1 MVQCPYKLAIVG
13 GIGSGKSVVSRLFR
27 LLGIP
32 VYDCDAEAKRLMN
45 SDAQLRM
52 ALTDAIGDAVYDA
65 EGRVDRRYLASYM
78 FGHAERVARVNG
90 IVHPAVRADFKAW
103 AQRMAAPVVAVET
116 AILFESGMDA
126 DVDAILL
133 VYAPEALRVQRA
145 VLRDGSDEDSV
156 RKRME
161 SQRKDEELF
170 PTSTYI
176 IYNDGE
182 KSLIAQ
188 VRAVLEEIDEKG
200 L

>member
-1 MVQCPYKLAIVG
+1 MVQCPYRLAIVG

-45 SDAQLRM
+45 SDAQLRI
-52 ALTDAIGDAVYDA
+52 ALTEAIGDAVYDV

-78 FGHAERVARVNG
+78 FGHAERVAQVNR

-103 AQRMAAPVVAVET
+103 TQRMAAPVVAVET

-133 VYAPEALRVQRA
+133 VYAPEVLRVQRA
-145 VLRDGSDEDSV
+145 VLRDGSDEAAV
-156 RKRME
+156 RRRME
-161 SQRKDEELF
+161 SQRNDEELL
-170 PTSTYI
+170 PTATYI
-176 IYNDGE
+176 IYNDGTD
-182 KSLIAQ
+182 SLIAQ
-188 VRAVLEEIDEKG
+188 VRAVLKQIDEKRM
-200 L
+200 